1 MRMFDIRLW
10 LGLDW
15 GRLTGTR
22 LIHALDA
29 HGTAGG
35 LINFD

>member
-1 MRMFDIRLW
+1 MGLFDIDLW
-10 LGLDW
+10 LGL
-15 GRLTGTR
+15 GGGSVTGTR

-29 HGTAGG
+29 HGAAGG